1 MKAVKDIT
9 KMTLYQKLLSRIKR
23 EKLDY
28 DEVKNILA
36 GLKKLNNDISMS
48 DFLRSNFLF
57 CVKKQIVDINS
68 NGLLKALYGFSFTD
82 DRKGYLTQSEIK
94 RIAESFYGVKIYS
107 AVLSKIILSLKINH
121 GVIYRQKLTSNRN
134 YIYAFIE
141 KDELEIMM
149 LFGDLDKKLFNY
161 YKKIVRK

>member
-1 MKAVKDIT
+1 M
-9 KMTLYQKLLSRIKR
+9 
-23 EKLDY
+23 
-28 DEVKNILA
+28 
-36 GLKKLNNDISMS
+36 LKT
-48 DFLRSNFLF
+48 
-57 CVKKQIVDINS
+57 
-68 NGLLKALYGFSFTD
+68 LYGFAFTD

-107 AVLSKIILSLKINH
+107 AVLTKIILSLKINH

-149 LFGDLDKKLFNY
+149 LFGDSDKKLFNY